1 MCLASTCQEGAIPCG
16 LWAVAFV
23 WVANRA
29 RRPFNVPNAIACTA
43 VAIATNA
50 LGNRIAKVVFKVKC
64 AMSSEGLHWAKLC
77 EELASRIAVLEQE
90 RNEAHQMRLL
100 AEERL
105 ATMKERAERKEEDNV
120 GLFKSKEALRQGLK
134 RMREAADV
142 MYKANAEETTRM
154 FLDRNLMNKESRND
168 IIQRQLEGLEAYR
181 MLVVHSL
188 DHLL

>member
-1 MCLASTCQEGAIPCG
+1 
-16 LWAVAFV
+16 
-23 WVANRA
+23 
-29 RRPFNVPNAIACTA
+29 
-43 VAIATNA
+43 
-50 LGNRIAKVVFKVKC
+50 
-64 AMSSEGLHWAKLC
+64 MSSEGLHWAKLC

-181 MLVVHSL
+181 MLVGHSL